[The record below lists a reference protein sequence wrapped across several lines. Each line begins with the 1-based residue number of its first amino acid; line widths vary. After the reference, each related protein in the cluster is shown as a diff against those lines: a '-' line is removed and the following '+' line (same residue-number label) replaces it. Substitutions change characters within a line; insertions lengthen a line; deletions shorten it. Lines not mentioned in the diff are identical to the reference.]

1 MSMVGQQMK
10 ANRIV
15 AGTKLTHPTGDPSL
29 PPKADKAL
37 RLEVVKTALTALQTT
52 VKEPTVFVPK
62 VSFIYG

>member
-1 MSMVGQQMK
+1 MSMVGKQVK

-15 AGTKLTHPTGDPSL
+15 AGTKLTHPAGDPSL
-29 PPKADKAL
+29 PPEADKAL
-37 RLEVVKTALTALQTT
+37 RLEVVKTALTALQTD